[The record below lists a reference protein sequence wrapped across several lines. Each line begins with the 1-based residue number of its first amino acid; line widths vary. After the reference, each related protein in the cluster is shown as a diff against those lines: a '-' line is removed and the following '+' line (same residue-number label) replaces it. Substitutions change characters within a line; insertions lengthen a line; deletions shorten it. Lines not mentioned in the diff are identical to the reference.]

1 MMIRSTGRKRLYT
14 AVTLVAGVSLL
25 AAGCGSSDSEEGDS
39 NETTASA
46 EGTATDRELVVWA
59 GAQQPIPEN
68 FNPYAP
74 EVQHLATG
82 GVYETLF
89 YYNKASSG
97 EPTPLLGESFEFNED
112 GTELTIQVRQ
122 GVKWSDGEDFTVDDV
137 VYSLTNENS
146 KPAYITG
153 AEAVDDTTVKVTFDG
168 AQFTNEFS
176 ILGSTWMLPEH
187 VWADLG
193 EDPLTWPNAEPVG
206 TGPYLLDTFSDAAYT
221 AKANPDYWG
230 GEPNVKSVRYIGI
243 DANQSAEDLLRTG
256 QLDWA
261 GMFVPDADSLVASAN
276 LGYINTPQDPTVL
289 YTCSNADLGCEGD
302 QTDVAVRQALNLAID
317 RGQINDKAFVGLAG
331 DISPTFALL
340 GRDDDWISPDVEAE
354 SPQTADVEAAGAILD
369 EAGYAKGDDGIYAK
383 DGDPIELTLTSVD
396 GWTDYNNAA
405 KLIEEQATAAGM
417 KVTASTISW
426 NEFAAARDTGDFEM
440 IMGGVVGTSVPD
452 PFQIY
457 RDWFSGPATSEVGE
471 SIPEG
476 YWGFARY
483 SNPVVDDAVSEA
495 ASTNDVDTKKA
506 AYAAIQEEITRDL
519 PYIPLVINATQTF
532 YNQTDYT
539 GWPTED
545 NLYAFPPSW
554 GSGASG
560 VVLHQL
566 GGTE

>member
-1 MMIRSTGRKRLYT
+1 MIRSTGRKRLYT

-25 AAGCGSSDSEEGDS
+25 AAGCGSSDSDEGDS

-68 FNPYAP
+68 FNPFAP
-74 EVQHLATG
+74 EVQHLALG
-82 GVYETLF
+82 GIYESLF

-137 VYSLTNENS
+137 VYSLTNETS
-146 KPAYITG
+146 KPEYITG

-187 VWADLG
+187 IWADLS
-193 EDPLTWPNAEPVG
+193 EDPLTWANAEPVG

-230 GEPNVKSVRYIGI
+230 GEANVANVRYIGI

-261 GMFVPDADSLVASAN
+261 GMFVPDPDSLVSSAN

-354 SPQTADVEAAGAILD
+354 SPQTADAAAAGAILE

-405 KLIEEQATAAGM
+405 KLIEEQATAAGI

-426 NEFAAARDTGDFEM
+426 NEFADARNTGGFEL

-457 RDWFSGPATSEVGE
+457 RDWFSSPATAEVGE
-471 SIPEG
+471 PIPAG
-476 YWGFARY
+476 YWGFSRY
-483 SNPVVDDAVSEA
+483 SNPVVDDAVTEA
-495 ASTNDVDTKKA
+495 ASTNDVEAKKA
-506 AYAAIQEEITRDL
+506 AYATIQEEITRDL

-532 YNQTDYT
+532 TNQTDYT
-539 GWPTED
+539 GWPVEGD
-545 NLYAFPPSW
+545 LYAFPPSW
-554 GSGASG
+554 GQGASG
-560 VVLHQL
+560 VVLHNL